1 MYARFILPAL
11 VRLVWFIVF
20 FIMARRA
27 HVLTGKN
34 VFAALAAGFG
44 AGIFILAAPE
54 LLMPPGLVD
63 WVAMD
68 VAIKEMVFEG
78 TYLILF
84 PALFALIRR
93 LRGLHGFGRDFW
105 LVAAMMAPLAWVM
118 IWTVATVSMSF
129 RYGPL

>member
-63 WVAMD
+63 WVGMD

-78 TYLILF
+78 TYLVLF

-105 LVAAMMAPLAWVM
+105 LVAAMMAPLAWV
-118 IWTVATVSMSF
+118 ILWTLLLSYLSVHP
-129 RYGPL
+129 GPL